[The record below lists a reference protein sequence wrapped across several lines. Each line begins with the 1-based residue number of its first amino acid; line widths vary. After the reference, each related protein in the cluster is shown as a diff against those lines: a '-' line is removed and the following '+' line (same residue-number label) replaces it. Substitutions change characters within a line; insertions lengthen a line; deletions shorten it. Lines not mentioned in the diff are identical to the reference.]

1 MMAKAEHSPRGAK
14 APKAAE
20 MIAGVLRTEIVTGAV
35 ADGERLGSGPELV
48 ERFGVSRPTLREAFR
63 ILEAENL
70 IEIER
75 GVYGGVVARRPDEGH
90 TLRAMATV
98 LQSRGATLSDV
109 YEVRTII
116 EPAAVR
122 KITDGK
128 GRKAKV
134 KALRAIADREEG
146 SIDDLPTFAA
156 ATVEF
161 HEQLVE
167 LSGNKTLFLLAEV
180 LHDMIAGAVARLTE
194 LDSDSRGRARREAAV
209 VAHRELLDLIDAG
222 DADEAEGYW
231 QRYMDVVGRLM
242 VRNGGDS
249 TVVSYAG

>member
-1 MMAKAEHSPRGAK
+1 MVNTDHSPRGAK

-20 MIAGVLRTEIVTGAV
+20 TIAGVLRSEIVTGV
-35 ADGERLGSGPELV
+35 VTDGERLGSGPELV

-75 GVYGGVVARRPDEGH
+75 GVYGGVIARRPDEGH

-109 YEVRTII
+109 YEVRTVI

-122 KITDGK
+122 RIAEGK
-128 GRKAKV
+128 ARKTKV
-134 KALRAIADREEG
+134 KALRAIADREDDA
-146 SIDDLPTFAA
+146 IDDLPTFAA

-167 LSGNKTLFLLAEV
+167 LSGNKTLYLLAEV
-180 LHDMIAGAVARLTE
+180 LHDMIADAVGRLTE
-194 LDSDSRGRARREAAV
+194 LDSDSGGRARREAAV
-209 VAHRELLDLIDAG
+209 VAHRELIELIDKGKAD
-222 DADEAEGYW
+222 DAETYW
-231 QRYMDVVGRLM
+231 RAYMDVVGRMML
-242 VRNGGDS
+242 RNGGDS